1 MRIRLMDLVI
11 AGATAATVA
20 GLWLTVTPTPEPPA
34 PASEEVPPYDPPRM
48 ADGHSD
54 LNGLLYGPYRRCS
67 VAIAVVSLSLARQAL
82 VPWTNVDPEE
92 QMYDYACR
100 DDNYNMVDL
109 LIGARSQEANGEAT
123 DLD

>member
-11 AGATAATVA
+11 AVATAATVA

-67 VAIAVVSLSLARQAL
+67 VAIAVVSLSLAGQAL
-82 VPWTNVDPEE
+82 VPWTSVDPEE
-92 QMYDYACR
+92 QMYEYACR

-109 LIGARSQEANGEAT
+109 LIGARSQEANGETT

>member
-1 MRIRLMDLVI
+1 
-11 AGATAATVA
+11 
-20 GLWLTVTPTPEPPA
+20 
-34 PASEEVPPYDPPRM
+34 M

-54 LNGLLYGPYRRCS
+54 LNGLPYGPYRRCS

-92 QMYDYACR
+92 QMYEYACR

-109 LIGARSQEANGEAT
+109 LGARSQEANGETT